1 MSECDIFITWN
12 SSSPYLKLTQNAL
25 SQTSMP
31 STHYK
36 NTDNLKCNDHFSK
49 FPFATLMK
57 LTEHS
62 LWNAPMEHRKFRA
75 FPKLIFKTLKCN
87 DHFSKFPFATLI
99 RLLPRI
105 HMNSTRFPERVTD
118 SLTVTRDRYFW
129 HLHDPCDLKCA
140 PPHSCKWNIDVLSG
154 SPNNPSIHTCPP
166 CGVKTTF
173 SRSTDLRMWYFHHLE
188 LSLK

>member
-1 MSECDIFITWN
+1 MHFPRPPCPQLTIRTLTTLSVTIISPNSHLQRSWN
-12 SSSPYLKLTQNAL
+12 W
-25 SQTSMP
+25 P
-31 STHYK
+31 STVYG
-36 NTDNLKCNDHFSK
+36 TRRWSTESFVRSLSLFLKR
-49 FPFATLMK
+49 L
-57 LTEHS
+57 
-62 LWNAPMEHRKFRA
+62 
-75 FPKLIFKTLKCN
+75 
-87 DHFSKFPFATLI
+87 

-154 SPNNPSIHTCPP
+154 SPNNPSIHTWPQ